1 MNREER
7 LLEETSRVVEIALA
21 SGAETAVAAMT
32 QKSEFQVEV
41 RNGEIE
47 SLAEADYHSVSL
59 TVSADGRRASVSS
72 CDLSPESITML
83 VQQALSM
90 CRYTDRDPF
99 YSLPEEELLARDHVE
114 LDIFDAKVVSFGVA
128 DKIARA
134 LELERAMLA
143 QDSRLRSESCSVS
156 TVTGTTVLAN
166 SMGFCRP
173 KKSSLIYLSA
183 SAFAEDPG
191 MAGDLNTGR
200 KQTSSWTSRARHLE
214 DLESVDLIASRV
226 AHRVL
231 RKLGAR
237 KPPSGRF
244 PVYFEPSM
252 ARSLIENLTSA
263 ISGSQ
268 IYRHESYLEGRLG
281 QQVCTPAV
289 TITDDPLLARGLG
302 SRIFDAEGVACAP
315 RCLVRAGQLE
325 TYLLSTYS
333 GKKLGMRSTG
343 HASGTTNVIVS
354 PGELSEDEMVRAMGR
369 GVWLTSLL
377 GQGVNLSTGDYSRG
391 ASGLWVEDGVVQYPI
406 MEFTV
411 NSNLDQMLRGIA
423 WVGNNLHRGATIQS
437 PGMVVG
443 EMSIGGT

>member
-1 MNREER
+1 MTER

-47 SLAEADYHSVSL
+47 SLAEADFHSVSL
-59 TVSADGRRASVSS
+59 TVSVQGKRASVSS
-72 CDLSPESITML
+72 CDLSAESITML
-83 VQQALSM
+83 VEQALSM
-90 CRYTDRDPF
+90 CRYTDHDPF
-99 YSLPEEELLARDHVE
+99 YSLPEEALLAREVAD
-114 LDIFDAKVVSFGVA
+114 LDIFDPAVVSIGV
-128 DKIARA
+128 DEKIARA

-143 QDSRLRSESCSVS
+143 RDPRLRSESCSVS

-166 SMGFCRP
+166 SIGFCQP

-191 MAGDLNTGR
+191 AAGDLNTGR
-200 KQTSSWTSRARHLE
+200 KQTAGWTSRARYLE
-214 DLESVDLIASRV
+214 DLESVEAIAEQVST
-226 AHRVL
+226 RVL

-244 PVYFEPSM
+244 PVYFEPAM
-252 ARSLIENLTSA
+252 ARSLWDNLSSA
-263 ISGSQ
+263 ISGAQ
-268 IYRHESYLEGRLG
+268 IYRHESYLAGRLG
-281 QQVCTPAV
+281 QEVCSPLV
-289 TITDDPLLARGLG
+289 TICDEPLLRRGLG
-302 SRIFDAEGVACAP
+302 SRAFDAEGVVCQP
-315 RCLVRAGQLE
+315 RCLVNAGQLE
-325 TYLLSTYS
+325 TYLMSTYS
-333 GKKLGMRSTG
+333 AKKLGMRSTG
-343 HASGTTNVIVS
+343 HASGTSNLVVT
-354 PGELSEDEMVRAMGR
+354 PGQLGEDALICAMGR

-391 ASGLWVEDGVVQYPI
+391 AFGLWVEDGVVQYPI

-411 NSNLDQMLRGIA
+411 NSNLDQMLKGITHI
-423 WVGNNLHRGATIQS
+423 GNNVHARSTVQT
-437 PGMVVG
+437 PGIVIG